1 MESNQEI
8 VKQKPE
14 IDRSKEIQSVFTDM
28 VQINV
33 SNESVSL
40 EMGIINPHT
49 GKAVISHNIIM
60 TIPHFVRFANV
71 CQKSK
76 EQIDKLILKAQ
87 KEIQK

>member
-1 MESNQEI
+1 MESNPEI

-71 CQKSK
+71 CHKSK

-87 KEIQK
+87 KDIKK

>member
-1 MESNQEI
+1 MESNPEI

-28 VQINV
+28 IQINV

-60 TIPHFVRFANV
+60 TIPHFIRFANV
-71 CQKSK
+71 CQNSK

-87 KEIQK
+87 KDIQK

>member
-71 CQKSK
+71 CHKSK

-87 KEIQK
+87 KDIKK